1 MGWMASGRGGR
12 GIALIVLGMA
22 ATVMAGCFSSR
33 PPENAPPAVK
43 QARALAKEG
52 QAAYQAG
59 DMDAAARFYASALE
73 VHRSIDNQPGILRS
87 LLNLAVVQH
96 EAGNSADAR
105 ESLAAMDRYRQ
116 LRNQST
122 PSELLDGESA
132 GLLAEA
138 AWLRAHMW
146 IDEGQLAKARAE
158 LERARPKR
166 TAGSAGRFFNLEAR
180 LCLEEG
186 RGGPALEAAL
196 SAWAANRRTGDRQ
209 EMADSARYL
218 GKASATLGKHE
229 EALTWFGQALE
240 VDQALAR
247 GRLIVED
254 LLGMSRAA
262 EALGRT
268 EQARACAER
277 ARSAAAAGG
286 KR

>member
-1 MGWMASGRGGR
+1 MKRWKSLAR
-12 GIALIVLGMA
+12 IAHGA
-22 ATVMAGCFSSR
+22 AVAVMLTGCFSSR
-33 PPENAPPAVK
+33 PADSAPGAVK

-52 QAAYQAG
+52 QSAYQAG
-59 DMDAAARFYASALE
+59 DMDAATRSYASALE

-96 EAGNSADAR
+96 EAGRSADAR

-116 LRNQST
+116 LRSQST
-122 PSELLDGESA
+122 PSEVLDAESA
-132 GLLAEA
+132 GLLEEA

-146 IDEGQLAKARAE
+146 IDEGQFATARAE

-166 TAGSAGRFFNLEAR
+166 SAGSAGRFFNLEAR

-186 RGGPALEAAL
+186 RGAEARAAAQ
-196 SAWAANRRTGDRQ
+196 SAWAANRRAGDRQ

-218 GKASATLGKHE
+218 GKASATMGGHP
-229 EALTWFGQALE
+229 EALKWFEQALE
-240 VDQALAR
+240 IDQALAR
-247 GRLIVED
+247 GRLVVED
-254 LLGMSRAA
+254 LMGMSRAA

-268 EQARACAER
+268 AQARACAER